1 LTTTYQ
7 SGRRIQTTSAEFGTN
22 GSGASAVSG
31 GWKELGRTTLGS
43 TADIITVSSLADK
56 RYLMC
61 LFDSQNS
68 GGVANLT
75 RLGAGSVDSGSNYA
89 YRPSSN
95 GGADSTSTSVSY
107 MNLLFQDGSY
117 DAFGVQYIANLASK
131 EKLLI
136 EHGVRQQAAG
146 TSTAPGRNEAVG
158 KWVNTSSALDT
169 VSHYNIDTG
178 SYNTGTEVVVLGWDD
193 SDTHTSNFWE
203 ELATN
208 STVSS
213 DKIDVSFTAKKY
225 LWVQGYYK
233 QGAGTSGSVRLRVG
247 NTTVDTGSNYTERY
261 EQDGGADAT
270 LTSQSELYKTITT
283 GSGAVGLLGYIN
295 MFIINNAANEKLIIS
310 NVIENNSAGAG
321 TAPRRLQTVAKWA
334 NTSNQIDIISLY
346 RNSETLD
353 SGNLTVWGSN

>member
-1 LTTTYQ
+1 MGKVYSMTLKYLDSKRISGTTADRE
-7 SGRRIQTTSAEFGTN
+7 GIP
-22 GSGASAVSG
+22 AVAG
-31 GWKELGRTTLGS
+31 GWKEIGRTTLGS
-43 TADIITVSSLADK
+43 AANFLTVSSLPDK
-56 RYLMC
+56 RYYMV
-61 LFDSQNS
+61 LFDQVSRS
-68 GGVANLT
+68 GAANNDLIHFNT
-75 RLGAGSVDSGSNYA
+75 DTANNYA
-89 YRPSSN
+89 RRYSAN
-95 GGADSTSTSVSY
+95 GGTDGTSVSRLGIELY
-107 MNLLFQDGSY
+107 GNSTNN
-117 DAFGVQYIANLASK
+117 AFYTGYIANLAGK
-131 EKLLI
+131 EKLAQIQLN
-136 EHGVRQQAAG
+136 AG
-146 TSTAPGRNEAVG
+146 GSTGAGNASTRVEIVG
-158 KWVNTSSALDT
+158 KWANTSDAISEIKWKINNST
-169 VSHYNIDTG
+169 ETF
-178 SYNTGTEVVVLGWDD
+178 GTNSEIVVLGWDD
-193 SDTHTSNFWE
+193 SDTHTTNFWE

-225 LWVQGYYK
+225 LWV

-295 MFIINNAANEKLIIS
+295 MFIINDAANEKLIIS